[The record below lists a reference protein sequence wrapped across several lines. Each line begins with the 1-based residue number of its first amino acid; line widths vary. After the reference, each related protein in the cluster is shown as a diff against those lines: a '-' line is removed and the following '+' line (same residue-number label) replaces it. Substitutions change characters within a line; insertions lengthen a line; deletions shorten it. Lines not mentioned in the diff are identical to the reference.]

1 MWKCVC
7 RRLQILYLFN
17 VCVNTDG
24 SEKFSDNSPG
34 AASVT
39 SFESTEFAN
48 DFAGL
53 SFEEQERLRAE
64 WNQVSL
70 TILIITAILI
80 DLFTPTFCIGTFACR
95 RRDHDSANGSDI
107 QDAFGRRAK
116 AQTWHHRLEGD
127 QRRHEPR
134 HQDSA
139 RVDGLPKNG
148 LGHFDDCRKDN
159 IHLWRSDQWACV
171 ETDADEEVRF
181 VSIAGGESRS
191 CLQ

>member
-1 MWKCVC
+1 MC

-80 DLFTPTFCIGTFACR
+80 DLFYSNVLYRNFR
-95 RRDHDSANGSDI
+95 VSKKRS
-107 QDAFGRRAK
+107 
-116 AQTWHHRLEGD
+116 RLCE
-127 QRRHEPR
+127 
-134 HQDSA
+134 
-139 RVDGLPKNG
+139 
-148 LGHFDDCRKDN
+148 
-159 IHLWRSDQWACV
+159 
-171 ETDADEEVRF
+171 RF
-181 VSIAGGESRS
+181 
-191 CLQ
+191 